1 MVNLYI
7 YNFNFVGFKGLF
19 RGGFANVVRLA
30 AVNASLTG
38 PYDYLNEKLHIT
50 FGAFGFN
57 EFISL
62 IWASGWATALTIPL
76 DNLKTR
82 LMR

>member
-1 MVNLYI
+1 M
-7 YNFNFVGFKGLF
+7 
-19 RGGFANVVRLA
+19 ANVIRLA

-57 EFISL
+57 EFLSL

-82 LMR
+82 VMRQYADPAFNR